1 MSGMDQ
7 QDRYD
12 RILGS
17 LHEAAFDAARWP
29 ETSGLID
36 AACGVK
42 GDALVFVGRRSQQD
56 VEIYFA
62 QFCFRGQRREDFER
76 LYLGDYWSRDER
88 IPRLRQLPDSRLVHV
103 RDLYTQAERK
113 TSATFN
119 EAMRLSECQNGLNV
133 RLDGPDG
140 TRVIW
145 GLSDPLGSDGWGSD
159 RLRMVERLLPHI
171 RQFVRVRHALVESG
185 ALGKTL
191 LELLDVTGTGVI
203 HLDRR
208 RRVVAAND
216 RAAELLRQRDAL
228 IYEDG
233 VLHAVEAQDDAVLQL
248 RMERALPR
256 FGGQGAAGSMMASRL
271 LSPRLAL
278 HVIPVG
284 GRSEDFGQQ
293 HAGALVLIVDPAH
306 TPRIDADLV
315 ASALGLTPTESAI
328 AVMLATGFSL
338 REIAASMRRGVG
350 TIRWH
355 LKQIFAKQRISRQA
369 DLVRLVLSVSSIS
382 VLPR

>member
-1 MSGMDQ
+1 MDQ

-42 GDALVFVGRRSQQD
+42 GDALIFAGGRSQQD

-88 IPRLRQLPDSRLVHV
+88 VPRLRRLPDSRLVHV
-103 RDLYTQAERK
+103 KDLYTEAERK
-113 TSATFN
+113 TSATYN
-119 EAMRLSECQNGLNV
+119 EAMRSTETQDSLNV

-140 TRVIW
+140 TRVVW
-145 GLSDPLGSDGWGSD
+145 ALGDPVDAGGWGSD
-159 RLRMVERLLPHI
+159 RTEMVERLLPHV
-171 RQFVRVRHALVESG
+171 RQFVRVHHALVEAG
-185 ALGKTL
+185 ALGQSL
-191 LELLDVTGTGVI
+191 AGLLDVTGVGVI

-208 RRVVAAND
+208 GQMVAAND
-216 RAAELLRQRDAL
+216 RAVELLRQGDGL
-228 IYEDG
+228 IYKDD
-233 VLHAVEAQDDAVLQL
+233 VLHAVEPTDDAELQRL
-248 RMERALPR
+248 LERAVPR
-256 FGGQGAAGSMMASRL
+256 FGGQGAAGSMMVSRSL
-271 LSPRLAL
+271 LSPRLVL
-278 HVIPVG
+278 HVSPAG
-284 GRSEDFGQQ
+284 GRSTDFGIQRV
-293 HAGALVLIVDPAH
+293 AACVLIVDPAH
-306 TPRIDADLV
+306 KPHINADLV

-328 AVMLATGFSL
+328 AVMLATGYSL
-338 REIAASMRRGVG
+338 PAIAASMRRAKS

-355 LKQIFAKQRISRQA
+355 LKRIFAKQRISRQA
-369 DLVRLVLSVSSIS
+369 DLVRLVLSVSSATMS
-382 VLPR
+382 RR

>member
-1 MSGMDQ
+1 M
-7 QDRYD
+7 
-12 RILGS
+12 
-17 LHEAAFDAARWP
+17 
-29 ETSGLID
+29 
-36 AACGVK
+36 
-42 GDALVFVGRRSQQD
+42 
-56 VEIYFA
+56 EIYFA

-88 IPRLRQLPDSRLVHV
+88 IPRLRRLPDSRLVRV
-103 RDLYTQAERK
+103 RELYTEAERK
-113 TSATFN
+113 KSATFN
-119 EAMRLSECQNGLNV
+119 EAMRISECQNGLNV
-133 RLDGPDG
+133 RLDGPGG

-145 GLSDPLGSDGWGSD
+145 GLSDPVGSDGWGSD
-159 RLRMVERLLPHI
+159 RLRMVERLLPHM

-185 ALGKTL
+185 ALGKSL

-203 HLDRR
+203 LHLDRR

-233 VLHAVEAQDDAVLQL
+233 VLHEVEAQDDAVLQL
-248 RMERALPR
+248 LMERALPR

-284 GRSEDFGQQ
+284 GRSADFGQQ
-293 HAGALVLIVDPAH
+293 HVGALVLIVDPARK
-306 TPRIDADLV
+306 PRIDADLV

-328 AVMLATGFSL
+328 AVMLATGCSL

-369 DLVRLVLSVSSIS
+369 DLVRLVLSVSSIT